1 MTISLSPLKETTLI
15 SFVFRLYF
23 KMIAF
28 LCISKRKKALRRST
42 LKKKQKTKTKGL
54 YLCQNNNSNN

>member
-1 MTISLSPLKETTLI
+1 
-15 SFVFRLYF
+15 
-23 KMIAF
+23 MIAF